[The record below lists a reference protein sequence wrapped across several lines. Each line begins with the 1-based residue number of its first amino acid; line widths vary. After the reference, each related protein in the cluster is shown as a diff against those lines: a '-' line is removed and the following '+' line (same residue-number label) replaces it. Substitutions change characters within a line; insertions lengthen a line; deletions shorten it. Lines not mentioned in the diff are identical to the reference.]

1 MNVTERA
8 ELVKAMDL
16 IARCINDEN
25 VFESWL
31 ISGMPDGELES
42 SDNWDDE
49 YGLGWYIQDE
59 RFAELMD
66 TFLNVLAKA
75 RKHGGLYCD
84 NVISKGE

>member
-1 MNVTERA
+1 MNIIERA

-25 VFESWL
+25 VFEEWL

-42 SDNWDDE
+42 NQSWDDE

-59 RFAELMD
+59 HFAELMG
-66 TFLNVLAKA
+66 TFLKVVSRAK
-75 RKHGGLYCD
+75 RHGGLYCD
-84 NVISKGE
+84 DIVSKGD